1 MFYLFL
7 AILCSASIA
16 LIFKYTENTNTNR
29 YVITSANYFIAFVT
43 SLIMISY
50 TGLLEGITRETSFV
64 NEVTMVM
71 GNDQRILSPYSSMVW
86 GILIGGISGVFF
98 FLSFTYY
105 QKSVKDNGVGISGT
119 IAKLGILIPMIFS
132 IIIWR
137 EFPTSI
143 QWIGILLSLVSIV
156 VINLSKRSIKNFDF
170 KPTLLLLF
178 VFGGMAEFSNKIY
191 QKYALNDYKDV
202 FLFAI
207 FFIAFLISVTYT
219 VNAKGKA
226 TVKDILTGFA
236 VGIPNL
242 FSSYFLILS
251 LDSLK
256 TSVAFPIYSAGSIVL
271 INIGGF
277 LIYREKI
284 ALKNQLAIVMTI
296 VALILINI

>member
-1 MFYLFL
+1 MVYLFL

-16 LIFKYTENTNTNR
+16 LIFKYTENTDSNR

-43 SLIMISY
+43 SFIMIIY
-50 TGLLEGITRETSFV
+50 GRLLNGVIRETSFIEDV
-64 NEVTMVM
+64 SLLFVDN
-71 GNDQRILSPYSSMVW
+71 QHILSPYSSIVW
-86 GILIGGISGVFF
+86 GIIIGGISGVFF

-119 IAKLGILIPMIFS
+119 VAKLGILIPMIFS

-143 QWIGILLSLVSIV
+143 QWVGILLSLVSIV
-156 VINLSKRSIKNFDF
+156 IINLSKKSIKTFDF
-170 KPTLLLLF
+170 KPTLLFLF
-178 VFGGMAEFSNKIY
+178 IFGGMAEFSNKIY

-207 FFIAFLISVTYT
+207 FFVAFIISVTYT
-219 VNAKGKA
+219 VNTKGKA
-226 TVKDILTGFA
+226 KMKDVLTGFA

-251 LDSLK
+251 LDTLK

-271 INIGGF
+271 INIGGL

-284 ALKNQLAIVMTI
+284 APKNQLAIVMTI
-296 VALILINI
+296 IALILINI

>member
-16 LIFKYTENTNTNR
+16 LIFKYTENANTNR

-43 SLIMISY
+43 SFIMILY
-50 TGLLEGITRETSFV
+50 KRLFDGLIWEMPFIDDVKLFIE
-64 NEVTMVM
+64 
-71 GNDQRILSPYSSMVW
+71 NDQHILSPYSSVIW
-86 GILIGGISGVFF
+86 GIIIGGIAGVFF

-105 QKSVKDNGVGISGT
+105 QKSVRDNGVGISGT
-119 IAKLGILIPMIFS
+119 VAKLGILIPMIFS

-137 EFPTSI
+137 EFPTVI
-143 QWIGILLSLVSIV
+143 QWIGIVLSLVSIL
-156 VINLSKRSIKNFDF
+156 VINLSKKSIKTFDL

-178 VFGGMAEFSNKIY
+178 IFGGMAEFSNKIY

-202 FLFAI
+202 FLLSI
-207 FFIAFLISVTYT
+207 FFVAFWISVTYT
-219 VNAKGKA
+219 IKRKGKA
-226 TVKDILTGFA
+226 TLKDIFTGFA

-251 LDSLK
+251 LDTLK

-271 INIGGF
+271 INIGGL
-277 LIYREKI
+277 LIYKEKI
-284 ALKNQLAIVMTI
+284 APKNQLAIVMTI